1 MTADPV
7 DPITFEVVANALGSM
22 VDEMALIIMRT
33 AHSGVVKDA
42 LDYSTAFCDRD
53 GQLIAQGLTISLHLG
68 SFPDAVAAIRR
79 KYGDRTVEGDVFI
92 ANDPYGS
99 GGIHLPD
106 IYVIQPVFV
115 DGALEA
121 FACTVAHHTDVGG
134 YIPGSN
140 STTTTEIYQE
150 GLRIPTLH
158 LYRAGQPVEAVF
170 ELLRANV
177 RVPEK
182 VLGDLRAQI
191 AAAATG
197 VQTYRALAARYGAA
211 TLRRYTDA
219 LLDYSE
225 RLARAEITAMPDGTY
240 TFTDYI
246 DHDSVDP
253 EPVQFRASVTIA
265 GDHLI
270 VDLAGSSPQVR
281 GGINTP
287 LPFTRS
293 AVYAAVRLVMDPA
306 IPTSA
311 GYFRAIEVRAPE
323 GTVVNPR
330 LPGACAARGISGFRV
345 MDVVQGALAQAVPDR
360 VPAAGEGGNSV
371 VSMGGHDP
379 RGGPFVYVDLISGAR
394 GAGPWGDGPAG
405 VPHPGS
411 NNANTPAEL
420 IESEFPLRVEQYGL
434 VPDSGGAGRF
444 RGALAQ
450 VREIRLLAGRAV
462 LQIRSD
468 RRRFPP
474 FGLHGGE
481 SGTPS
486 RNTLNPETDPRELPT
501 MGMTE
506 VAAGDVL
513 RHVMAGGGGWGE
525 PLDRDPDAVLADVR
539 DEKLTASYARHW
551 YGVVIDERSLM
562 LDRVATDRERAARRG
577 VRPAPRNEGSQ

>member
-1 MTADPV
+1 MTDHHI
-7 DPITFEVVANALGSM
+7 DPITFEVVKNALGSM

-33 AHSGVVKDA
+33 AHSGVIKDA
-42 LDYSTAFCDRD
+42 LDYSTAFCDRQ

-68 SFPDAVAAIRR
+68 SFPDAVAAIQR
-79 KYGDRTVEGDVFI
+79 KYGSSMAEGDVFI

-106 IYVIQPVFV
+106 IYVIQPGFV
-115 DGALEA
+115 DGVLEA

-170 ELLRANV
+170 EIVRANV

-197 VQTYRALAARYGAA
+197 VQTYRALAARYGPA
-211 TLRRYTDA
+211 TLRQYTDA

-225 RLARAEITAMPDGTY
+225 RLARAEIAAMPDGTY

-253 EPVQFRASVTIA
+253 GAVVFCATVTIT
-265 GDHLI
+265 GDQMT
-270 VDLAGSSPQVR
+270 VDLAGSSRQVR

-311 GYFRAIEVRAPE
+311 GYFRAIEVVAPE

-345 MDVVQGALAQAVPDR
+345 MDAVQGALAQAIPHA
-360 VPAAGEGGNSV
+360 VPADGEGGNSV
-371 VSMGGHDP
+371 VSMGGYDP
-379 RGGPFVYVDLISGAR
+379 RGRAFVYVDLISGAR
-394 GAGPWGDGPAG
+394 GAGPWGDGPEG

-420 IESEFPLRVEQYGL
+420 IESEYPLRVEQYGL
-434 VPDSGGAGRF
+434 VPDSGGAGQY

-450 VREIRLLAGRAV
+450 VREIRLLEGEAV

-468 RRRFPP
+468 KREHPP
-474 FGLHGGE
+474 FGLQGGRP
-481 SGTPS
+481 GTPS
-486 RNTLNPETDPRELPT
+486 SNVLNVDSDAPRELPT
-501 MGMTE
+501 MGM
-506 VAAGDVL
+506 AAIQAGDSL
-513 RHVMAGGGGWGE
+513 RHVMAGGGGWGD
-525 PLDRDPDAVLADVR
+525 PLLRDPEAVLADIR
-539 DEKLTASYARHW
+539 DEKLSLEYARDV
-551 YGVVIDERSLM
+551 YGVVVDPATLAIDRA
-562 LDRVATDRERAARRG
+562 ATDRERTSG
-577 VRPAPRNEGSQ
+577 YHNMPEG